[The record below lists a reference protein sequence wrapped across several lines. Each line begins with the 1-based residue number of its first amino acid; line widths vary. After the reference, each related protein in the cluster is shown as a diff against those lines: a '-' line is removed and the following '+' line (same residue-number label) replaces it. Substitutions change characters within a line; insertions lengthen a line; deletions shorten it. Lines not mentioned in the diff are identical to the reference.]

1 LKLFE
6 TENLTSSRH
15 FPSWLL
21 LTFGAGAVNAASFF
35 ACRRFV
41 SHVTGTATH
50 LGGAASAGLVLDY
63 ALVLLSFLM
72 GAAFSVVLLEG
83 RRRSGRAPLT
93 WAPLAVVSALLVV
106 VSVAGRLG
114 AFGPF
119 GETVETANDFVL
131 LAMLSFAMGLQNA
144 AVATTTANAVRSTHM
159 TGPATDLALAC
170 ASLLYARGDER
181 ARAIDAAVLRGGK
194 LVAFVLGAA
203 MMVPA
208 VRSMEYLAFLVPA
221 VAVTVAN
228 VRSYVKVQLPAPAPV
243 AAS

>member
-1 LKLFE
+1 MKLFE
-6 TENLTSSRH
+6 TDNLTSSRH

-21 LTFGAGAVNAASFF
+21 LTFGAGSVNAASFF

-50 LGGAASAGLVLDY
+50 LGGASSARLMLDY
-63 ALVLLSFLM
+63 GLVLLSFLA
-72 GAAFSVVLLEG
+72 GAAFSVVLLEA
-83 RRRSGRAPLT
+83 RRRRGQRPIT

-106 VSVAGRLG
+106 VSAAGHVG

-131 LAMLSFAMGLQNA
+131 LAALSFAMGLQNA

-170 ASLLYARGDER
+170 ASLLYARGEER
-181 ARAIDAAVLRGGK
+181 ARAVDAAVLRGGK

-208 VRSMEYLAFLVPA
+208 VRSLEYLAFLVPA
-221 VAVTVAN
+221 VAITIAN
-228 VRSYVKVQLPAPAPV
+228 LRSYVKVELPAPA
-243 AAS
+243 AAAAR